1 MTVAGPS
8 PGLGLFDGY
17 EGHRTPSDAD
27 YRKALATGLVVPDTN
42 VLLNLYRYT
51 TDARGDLLEVLTRI
65 GDRLWLPP
73 QVVAEFWGAREAVL
87 SDPRGTAET
96 RKRLV
101 DLRAQAS
108 QALQTWANRVALE
121 ESEAT
126 RLKDLLDEAF
136 NEVAH
141 DISVIDDSSA
151 NDYLRDTASDP
162 VLAALERILDGRVGR
177 PAAAEEHAK
186 VVAEGRRRLEA
197 RIPPGYMDKAKGGD
211 GAVGDYLVWSQ
222 TVGEAA
228 RRRTDVVFVTADLK
242 EDWWHRAEGRP
253 RGPRLELFREMHA
266 ATGQRLF
273 MLRPDGLLHHAKN
286 ALSVDVADSS
296 VEDVERV
303 SRFLEEN
310 GWTAA
315 GIQAV
320 LRRLDDEAP
329 VQAEVIRR
337 AAELGGSISR
347 EEVYRIGGYAEERS
361 LRGFTRPVR
370 RVTQEFQ
377 ERSLLP
383 PELPELLVTDYDER
397 SPLGSAIGF
406 SVPPDAVSLIA
417 PLGVDADDL
426 PNSSAQRQTAG
437 F

>member
-1 MTVAGPS
+1 MTTGPS

-17 EGHRTPSDAD
+17 EGHRTPSDTD
-27 YRKALATGLVVPDTN
+27 YKNALVTGLVVPDTN

-65 GDRLWLPP
+65 GDRLWIPP
-73 QVVAEFWGAREAVL
+73 QVAAEFWGAREAVL
-87 SDPRGTAET
+87 GDPRGTAET

-101 DLRAQAS
+101 DLRSQAS
-108 QALQTWANRVALE
+108 QALQTWANRIALE
-121 ESEAT
+121 ESEST

-136 NEVAH
+136 NEVAE

-151 NDYLRDTASDP
+151 YDYLHDTATDP

-177 PAAAEEHAK
+177 PPDTQEHAK
-186 VVAEGRRRLEA
+186 GVAEGRRRLEA

-222 TVGEAA
+222 TVGEAQ
-228 RRRTDVVFVTADLK
+228 RRCTDVVFVTADLK

-253 RGPRLELFREMHA
+253 RGPRLELFREMYA
-266 ATGQRLF
+266 ATGRRLF
-273 MLRPDGLLHHAKN
+273 MLRPDGLLHHARN
-286 ALSVDVADSS
+286 ALSVNVADSS

-303 SRFLEEN
+303 SRLLEEN

-320 LRRLDDEAP
+320 MRRLADEAP
-329 VQAEVIRR
+329 VQAEVVRR
-337 AAELGGSISR
+337 AAELDGSISR

-377 ERSLLP
+377 ERGLLP
-383 PELPELLVTDYDER
+383 PDLPELLVADYDER

-406 SVPPDAVSLIA
+406 SVPSDVVLLLA
-417 PLGVDADDL
+417 PLGSDADAPPSSSVQGRFSDL
-426 PNSSAQRQTAG
+426 
-437 F
+437 